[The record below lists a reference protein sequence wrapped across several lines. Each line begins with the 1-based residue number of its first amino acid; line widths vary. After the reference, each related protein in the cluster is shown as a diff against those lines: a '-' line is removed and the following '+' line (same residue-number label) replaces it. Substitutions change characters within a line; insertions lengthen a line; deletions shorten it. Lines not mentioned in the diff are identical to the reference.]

1 MKMLSL
7 SISVFTVTSVSVHFS
22 QTKMIWPGVQ
32 CSVVFTD
39 ILITSYEKDLDGFE
53 KYLVKS
59 HLIPSAYSRHTRFG
73 YSCLSLAL
81 PITKTKPTIL
91 YKNENQSNHLRLTD
105 VHVSSSQHIQSLSI
119 FPWIVYANMYDWVN
133 NYVHERE
140 RESVCVHV
148 RVCVCVCTHVCV
160 HMCTHA
166 WACVYDYCPSQ
177 CNMCVYIALC
187 WPMPYKRFARL
198 IKENVHLKFAM
209 SISHLCVSGCHASVS
224 FCLYLYVLMK

>member
-1 MKMLSL
+1 MLSV

-39 ILITSYEKDLDGFE
+39 ILITSYVKDLDGFE

-119 FPWIVYANMYDWVN
+119 FPWIVYANMYNWVN

-140 RESVCVHV
+140 RERE
-148 RVCVCVCTHVCV
+148 RVCVYTCVCVCV
-160 HMCTHA
+160 HMC
-166 WACVYDYCPSQ
+166 ACTCALMLEHVCMTIAQVSV
-177 CNMCVYIALC
+177 CVCTL
-187 WPMPYKRFARL
+187 
-198 IKENVHLKFAM
+198 
-209 SISHLCVSGCHASVS
+209 LCVDLCHTNGLPDWLKRMCIWNLQCQFPICVWVGATPV
-224 FCLYLYVLMK
+224 LAYVLMK